1 MKKTIKINGMM
12 CGHCEKAVRKAL
24 EAIDGV
30 VSAVADH
37 TKDIAVV
44 ELDKEVLDQA
54 IRYNMVLNVKY
65 ILITNGVKTYICR
78 KGSERYEFIDY
89 VPDYNEMIG

>member
-44 ELDKEVLDQA
+44 ELDKEVDNQLLIDA
-54 IRYNMVLNVKY
+54 IVA
-65 ILITNGVKTYICR
+65 
-78 KGSERYEFIDY
+78 EEFEVVSID
-89 VPDYNEMIG
+89 